1 MKRRL
6 PGERSWVIAGL
17 LAVAALAP
25 CSASAQ
31 EWYELYAGGVEA
43 LHAGQPR
50 QAVEQLR
57 RAVQKRPEPGRA
69 VPTYG
74 TNFEPR
80 YFPYLRLAEALIQ
93 LDAPEEAHRALETS
107 ARLGKEPAAER
118 AALEARVR
126 AAIEAKRPAPAPPP
140 TLPPEPAP
148 KPAALAPAIP
158 PAVPPPVPT
167 PTPTPVATPTPAPAV
182 APTPRGAA
190 TVEIP
195 ARTAR
200 RELLAQLE
208 ITSDPPAAEVFL
220 DDSRVGSTDPQT
232 GLLRLLAVPTGHHR
246 LRLSRAGHDDLVR
259 EIEIKG
265 ESHAFA
271 AVLPRSPVAPVPAPA
286 AAPPSPAPAT
296 ASPLAPW
303 TAVALVLLAL
313 AAGGLWLHSLAGAP
327 ARRAETARTPMST
340 GGRRDS
346 GTGEVLPMAFGEYTL
361 LARLGKGGM
370 AVVYEAEKRGE
381 TFALKRPLAGFTD
394 DERFR
399 ERFVREAELGRT
411 LHHPNIVR
419 IVDRGQVVDVPYFA
433 MELVRGE
440 TLRQCLDR
448 EGRLDAAFAAR
459 LTAQVAEALDYA
471 HNKGVIHRDLK
482 PSNIM
487 LDAAGSAKVMD
498 YGIARARHLEG
509 LTTTGS
515 FLGTPS
521 YAAPETVDAVSQPAS
536 DVYSLGVVFFEM
548 LTGSLP
554 FQGDSALAMMRGHC
568 NTPPPAPSSL
578 NYTLSAGLDAIVLR
592 LLAKEPGERP
602 TAEQLL
608 NELSDFLA
616 ERP

>member
-6 PGERSWVIAGL
+6 PGYRSWAVAGL
-17 LAVAALAP
+17 LALAALAP
-25 CSASAQ
+25 RTASAQ
-31 EWYELYAGGVEA
+31 EWYEHYAGGVEA
-43 LHAGQPR
+43 LRAGQPR
-50 QAVEQLR
+50 QAVDQLR
-57 RAVQKRPEPGRA
+57 RAVQKRPEPGTA

-80 YFPYLRLAEALIQ
+80 YFPYLRLAEALLQ

-107 ARLGKEPAAER
+107 ARLGKEPAGER

-140 TLPPEPAP
+140 TLPAEPAP
-148 KPAALAPAIP
+148 KPAAVAPAIA
-158 PAVPPPVPT
+158 PAAPPPVPT
-167 PTPTPVATPTPAPAV
+167 PTPTPAPTI
-182 APTPRGAA
+182 APTPRGPTA
-190 TVEIP
+190 VETP

-220 DDSRVGSTDPQT
+220 DDARVGSTDPRT
-232 GLLRLLAVPTGHHR
+232 GLLRILAVPAGHHR
-246 LRLSRAGHDDLVR
+246 LRLSLAGHDDLVR
-259 EIEIKG
+259 ELEIRG

-271 AVLPRSPVAPVPAPA
+271 GVLPRSPVATVPAPP
-286 AAPPSPAPAT
+286 AAPSSPAAPMAT
-296 ASPLAPW
+296 PLAPW

-313 AAGGLWLHSLAGAP
+313 AAGGLWLHSLARTP
-327 ARRAETARTPMST
+327 PRRAETARTPMST

-346 GTGEVLPMAFGEYTL
+346 GTGEVLPMAFGEYSL

-381 TFALKRPLAGFTD
+381 IFALKRPLAGFVE

-536 DVYSLGVVFFEM
+536 DIYSLGVVFFEM

-568 NTPPPAPSSL
+568 TTPPPAPSSL

-592 LLAKEPGERP
+592 LLTKEPGERP

-608 NELSDFLA
+608 NELADFLA